1 VLVLLGALLQL
12 EQSVTH
18 GFQDYKFVGD
28 NDKIN
33 LNNVQYILNIVQ
45 NSVFI

>member
-18 GFQDYKFVGD
+18 GFQGHGFFGD

-33 LNNVQYILNIVQ
+33 LNNVQYILNIIQ